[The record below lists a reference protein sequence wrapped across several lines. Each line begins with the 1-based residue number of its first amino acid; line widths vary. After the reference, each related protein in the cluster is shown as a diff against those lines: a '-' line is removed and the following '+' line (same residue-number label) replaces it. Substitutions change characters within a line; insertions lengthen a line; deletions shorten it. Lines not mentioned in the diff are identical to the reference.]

1 MYCSVRVNNLQGRRQ
16 ERLLQ
21 AENKQYELDFQYL
34 HCKEDES
41 LVSFIV
47 ERQMKTLF
55 MIV

>member
-1 MYCSVRVNNLQGRRQ
+1 MYCSVSVNNLQGRRQ